1 MADEILAKEPEDW
14 IKLEMNFMKFEADM
28 RNYPTTECQEAT
40 MERIG
45 ELLDKNPDF
54 GFYETILNDYL
65 AIRAHADGDSEGRI
79 RCINKGLRIAE
90 KFDDKVRFVH
100 FLLRK
105 ASIMED
111 YDRAESRAL
120 LEQAYQ
126 LVDTS
131 LGVPVNFA
139 DIIYGLSVLDTIR
152 GDFDSAIKR
161 SLQVVS
167 IRERAGLNTGNASL
181 LLSILYNQIG
191 DYESGLE
198 WGCMAED
205 QFRSRPSL
213 INRAL
218 LNQVWSLILLKRLPE
233 AQILLD
239 VSQESIL
246 KSGDESQL
254 AWLYFVTG
262 IMEMEQGDFALAFT
276 SIEQALSIYG
286 KQGYAYNIRL
296 MFLLHLAKV
305 EICSSDPSNIVTPS
319 LEILEETAVTENLP
333 GILGQVLLLKGE
345 IAVIDNDETLLREII
360 QQLRLLCE
368 KEHLQFLNPYF
379 ERLMSKL

>member
-1 MADEILAKEPEDW
+1 
-14 IKLEMNFMKFEADM
+14 
-28 RNYPTTECQEAT
+28 
-40 MERIG
+40 
-45 ELLDKNPDF
+45 
-54 GFYETILNDYL
+54 
-65 AIRAHADGDSEGRI
+65 
-79 RCINKGLRIAE
+79 
-90 KFDDKVRFVH
+90 
-100 FLLRK
+100 
-105 ASIMED
+105 
-111 YDRAESRAL
+111 
-120 LEQAYQ
+120 
-126 LVDTS
+126 
-131 LGVPVNFA
+131 
-139 DIIYGLSVLDTIR
+139 
-152 GDFDSAIKR
+152 
-161 SLQVVS
+161 
-167 IRERAGLNTGNASL
+167 
-181 LLSILYNQIG
+181 
-191 DYESGLE
+191 
-198 WGCMAED
+198 MAED

-319 LEILEETAVTENLP
+319 LEILEETAVSVTSQGRNRSHR
-333 GILGQVLLLKGE
+333 Q
-345 IAVIDNDETLLREII
+345 
-360 QQLRLLCE
+360 
-368 KEHLQFLNPYF
+368 
-379 ERLMSKL
+379 